1 MFKVDP
7 LMYKKGHPLG
17 MARGEDPPKIT
28 RRERRLTL
36 PKN

>member
-28 RRERRLTL
+28 LKGGKEG
-36 PKN
+36 